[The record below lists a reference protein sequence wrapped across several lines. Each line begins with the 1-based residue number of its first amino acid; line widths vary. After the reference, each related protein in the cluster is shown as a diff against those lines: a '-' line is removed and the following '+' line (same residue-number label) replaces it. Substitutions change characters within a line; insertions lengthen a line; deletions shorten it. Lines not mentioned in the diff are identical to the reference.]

1 MPAGYPVV
9 LEATALLLVVAQLL
23 LSWIALERL
32 PSTVV
37 PYFHLGGLTATAPD
51 AGAEAQ
57 LWTWTVLALW
67 TVMVTGSVALYRL
80 LGASPLPIVSVGLLT
95 FLALLRA
102 GVIAL
107 NLSPHLSPPR
117 ALLRAVATG
126 LVAAILAG
134 LLERWR
140 SRQRLAPLLVGESS
154 YDEPTPRPWSYHVIC
169 VLGLGAP
176 WLLMPTRLRM
186 TNLGLVAITPVTYFL
201 VPRQAIRKAE
211 TITRI
216 QALLGQG
223 VNVATDYD
231 SALRIWR
238 HKRLFP
244 LVMSASRR
252 DQLIALLQGTSFLDR

>member
-1 MPAGYPVV
+1 
-9 LEATALLLVVAQLL
+9 LVVAQLL

-32 PSTVV
+32 PTTVV

-51 AGAEAQ
+51 ASAEAR

-80 LGASPLPIVSVGLLT
+80 LGASPVPIVSVGLLT

-107 NLSPHLSPPR
+107 NLSPHLSPQR
-117 ALLRAVATG
+117 VLLRAAATG
-126 LVAAILAG
+126 VVAAILAG

-140 SRQRLAPLLVGESS
+140 SRQRLAPLLVEESS
-154 YDEPTPRPWSYHVIC
+154 YDEPTPRPWSYNLIC
-169 VLGLGAP
+169 VLGLGLP
-176 WLLMPTRLRM
+176 WLLLPTRLRM
-186 TNLGLVAITPVTYFL
+186 TSPGLVAVTPVTYFL
-201 VPRQAIRKAE
+201 VPREAVRQAE
-211 TITRI
+211 SITRV

-223 VNVATDYD
+223 VNLASDYD

-238 HKRLFP
+238 HRRLFP
-244 LVMSASRR
+244 LVISAKGR
-252 DQLIALLQGTSFLDR
+252 DQLVALLEQKKSHKG